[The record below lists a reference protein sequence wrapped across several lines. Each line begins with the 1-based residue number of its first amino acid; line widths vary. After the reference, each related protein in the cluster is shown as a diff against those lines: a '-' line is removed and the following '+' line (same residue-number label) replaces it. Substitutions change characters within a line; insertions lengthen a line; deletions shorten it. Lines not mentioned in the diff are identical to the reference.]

1 MAMDNNQ
8 KPDICPHCGEKM
20 LKWQPPTE
28 ANWGLTPQFV
38 CFNDD
43 CPYYVKGWDW
53 MRTQYDQNCSYRY
66 RHDPASGERGPLPA
80 WSSQAHRDR
89 IIDNQE

>member
-1 MAMDNNQ
+1 MENKQ
-8 KPDICPHCGEKM
+8 PLDICPHCGQKM
-20 LKWQPPTE
+20 YKWQPPVE
-28 ANWGLTPQFV
+28 ANWGLHAQFV

-53 MRTQYDQNCSYRY
+53 MRGQYDQNCSYRY
-66 RHDPASGERGPLPA
+66 RVDPVSGERGPLPA

-89 IIDNQE
+89 IVEDEQE